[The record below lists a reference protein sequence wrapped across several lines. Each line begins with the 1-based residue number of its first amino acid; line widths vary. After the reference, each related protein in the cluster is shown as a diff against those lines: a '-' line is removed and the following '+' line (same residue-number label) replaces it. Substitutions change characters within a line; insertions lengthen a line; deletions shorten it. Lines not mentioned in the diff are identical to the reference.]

1 MTDQK
6 LMVRSKYE
14 KYSSCLATCR
24 RSNKLSKTHNSVK
37 NTGPSRLKIKHKIKM
52 NDISRS
58 T

>member
-24 RSNKLSKTHNSVK
+24 RSNKLSKTHDSVK
-37 NTGPSRLKIKHKIKM
+37 KHRSIYTFEKDKII
-52 NDISRS
+52 RGA
-58 T
+58 